1 MFEVL
6 GFYKFVKIRSLKKTK
21 DFTSRFFIKEEN

>member
-6 GFYKFVKIRSLKKTK
+6 GFYKFIKMKIFPAI
-21 DFTSRFFIKEEN
+21 DIKEKALIRWVQT